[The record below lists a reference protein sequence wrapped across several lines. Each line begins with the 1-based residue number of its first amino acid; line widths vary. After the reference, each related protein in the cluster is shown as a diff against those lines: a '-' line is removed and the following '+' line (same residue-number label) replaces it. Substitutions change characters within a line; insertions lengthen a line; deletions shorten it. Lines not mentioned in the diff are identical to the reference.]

1 MKKWIRAGMGL
12 CTALMLFQSMPVLA
26 AEGTEISMAVQEY
39 SESDRTLDVS
49 CLMENGENVTN
60 GKLRIYYDAEKVEL
74 KPSKAGEILSGALF
88 EMNDCLTGNKPE
100 GEIIAVF
107 ASSQNIPAD
116 GSLVDLEFKLQDG
129 VEKGDEMLFKV
140 EVDKLSGDSGDIEAD
155 VLDLTYVVGE
165 KEKPKDDPD
174 DQTED
179 DDKKPPAGDGQ
190 NGNQNGSGN
199 QGGSGNQSGN
209 GNQGGTGNQ
218 SGNGNQGG
226 TGNQSGSGNRSGSNS
241 SNKSGVKTG
250 DNTPVAKYLVLG
262 AGSCLVV
269 LGLGVARLKRRKR

>member
-1 MKKWIRAGMGL
+1 
-12 CTALMLFQSMPVLA
+12 
-26 AEGTEISMAVQEY
+26 
-39 SESDRTLDVS
+39 
-49 CLMENGENVTN
+49 
-60 GKLRIYYDAEKVEL
+60 
-74 KPSKAGEILSGALF
+74 
-88 EMNDCLTGNKPE
+88 
-100 GEIIAVF
+100 
-107 ASSQNIPAD
+107 
-116 GSLVDLEFKLQDG
+116 
-129 VEKGDEMLFKV
+129 MLFKV

-218 SGNGNQGG
+218 SG
-226 TGNQSGSGNRSGSNS
+226 SGNRSGSNS